1 MQHVVE
7 ELIVVIPQADAFVA
21 DIAHGFG
28 DAEEVLE
35 ELAGDI
41 LVDVIVLGQF
51 QGDAHQVKRVHRHP
65 ARPVGLVKVSA
76 RRQLGA
82 AVEHADIVEA
92 EKPALEHVAAFGV
105 LAIDPP
111 GEIEHQLVEHALEE
125 PQIAAAAIVIAVDL
139 VHTPRGPGMHRRI
152 DIAKGPLISG
162 HLAVRVHVPLAREQQ
177 QLLLGKGAVQVG
189 QWNAV
194 ERQIPGGIP
203 RVLPLIR
210 HRDDVGVIQMHP
222 FVVATVPAGRGRR
235 RLHRIALDPPRHV
248 IAEVLLAPDHAGK
261 GLSLNAAGVDAG
273 NAGLQVGVKFI
284 GFADALGEH
293 SVKVRERALDRAW
306 RQAQLYGLRAARRNL
321 EREPDGGLRAG
332 LPRIDGMLAAGHDT
346 FMDAVLPV
354 TRPRIIVP
362 QAAGIRFVV
371 AEQDR
376 PWRTVSVQVAT
387 SQLRVIDLD
396 GDMLR
401 HAQFRLVG
409 PSVPTPGIAKPQLG
423 QQVERGGLGSAVVRG
438 DTHQD
443 VFVAGLSVLDHHIEI
458 PVVGEGLRVDE
469 LEFRMGDAAA
479 AILLLQ
485 LRVRELPLRVLV
497 KHLQIGVGRSGIE
510 VVIELLD
517 VFTMVALAIIKP
529 EQALLENRIV
539 CVPQR
544 QRQAQALLRV
554 AEATDA
560 ILAPAVGATAR
571 VIVRKIIPG
580 GAVLTVVFAHRAPL
594 PLGKVGAPLFPGS
607 AVRRLGIQ
615 AFVFRRVCG
624 HEAPSCH

>member
-1 MQHVVE
+1 MRIK
-7 ELIVVIPQADAFVA
+7 LSAY
-21 DIAHGFG
+21 IAIQLVPSAWSRCPPVGSW
-28 DAEEVLE
+28 ALRSNTP
-35 ELAGDI
+35 I
-41 LVDVIVLGQF
+41 LSRPRNPPWNTLRPS
-51 QGDAHQVKRVHRHP
+51 ASLRLTHQVKLSISLWNTRSRNP
-65 ARPVGLVKVSA
+65 RSPRPGLWLRS
-76 RRQLGA
+76 
-82 AVEHADIVEA
+82 IWY
-92 EKPALEHVAAFGV
+92 
-105 LAIDPP
+105 
-111 GEIEHQLVEHALEE
+111 
-125 PQIAAAAIVIAVDL
+125 
-139 VHTPRGPGMHRRI
+139 T
-152 DIAKGPLISG
+152 
-162 HLAVRVHVPLAREQQ
+162 
-177 QLLLGKGAVQVG
+177 
-189 QWNAV
+189 
-194 ERQIPGGIP
+194 
-203 RVLPLIR
+203 
-210 HRDDVGVIQMHP
+210 
-222 FVVATVPAGRGRR
+222 
-235 RLHRIALDPPRHV
+235 RHV

-354 TRPRIIVP
+354 TRPRIIAP

-469 LEFRMGDAAA
+469 LEFRIGDAAQ

-517 VFTMVALAIIKP
+517 VFTIVSLVTNKSG
-529 EQALLENRIV
+529 QALLVNPIL

-554 AEATDA
+554 AEPADT

-571 VIVRKIIPG
+571 VIVRKLIPG
-580 GAVLTVVFAHRAPL
+580 GAVLA
-594 PLGKVGAPLFPGS
+594 VG
-607 AVRRLGIQ
+607 
-615 AFVFRRVCG
+615 
-624 HEAPSCH
+624 